1 LFDGG
6 FDLGERAHA
15 REDAET
21 PALRKHSAATTP
33 SAKSASPPSPAATPA
48 TPSPSSARSTKPRR
62 PAGRCR

>member
-21 PALRKHSAATTP
+21 PALRKHSAAAAP
-33 SAKSASPPSPAATPA
+33 FAKSACSDT
-48 TPSPSSARSTKPRR
+48 TISPSLFPLNQVTVARS
-62 PAGRCR
+62 